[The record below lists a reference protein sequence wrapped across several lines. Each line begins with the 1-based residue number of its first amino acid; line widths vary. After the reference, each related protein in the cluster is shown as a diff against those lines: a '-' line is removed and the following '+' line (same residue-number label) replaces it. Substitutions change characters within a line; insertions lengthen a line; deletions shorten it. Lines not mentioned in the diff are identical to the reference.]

1 MNKIEF
7 SPLASEKQISTES
20 DRAAYFEGCAGSSL
34 DKIHSFMRFVRRQD
48 FAKLLAYAELFKMTE
63 GVVGNIADCGVY
75 FGQGMMTYAHLCA
88 SLEPYNYQCK
98 VIGFDTFEGDTAL
111 SEKDAG
117 QEAVDRNQFK
127 YQANVFDDITRSI
140 EIFDGDRPLNHLKKI
155 VLVKGDLGV
164 TAKEYV
170 EENPE
175 ALFRIIHLSVNLYE
189 PTLAALLAFGP
200 RLSRGGIVAVHGLNY
215 SALGAQRAL
224 TEAADTLGW
233 DGMQV
238 RNFAYYPN
246 ICYVQ
251 V

>member
-20 DRAAYFEGCAGSSL
+20 ERAAYFEDCAGSSL

-48 FAKLLAYAELFKMTE
+48 FAKLLAYAELFRMTE

-98 VIGFDTFEGDTAL
+98 VLGFDTFEGDTAL
-111 SEKDAG
+111 GDKDAG
-117 QEAVDRNQFK
+117 QDAVDRKQWQYK
-127 YQANVFDDITRSI
+127 ADVFEDMMHCID
-140 EIFDGDRPLNHLKKI
+140 IFDGDRPLNHLEKI
-155 VLVKGDLGV
+155 VLIKGDLGV
-164 TAKEYV
+164 TAKQYV
-170 EENPE
+170 DEHPE
-175 ALFRIIHLSVNLYE
+175 SLFRIIHLSVNLYE
-189 PTLAALLAFGP
+189 PTLAALMQFGP

-224 TEAADTLGW
+224 MEAADALGW

-238 RNFAYYPN
+238 RNFGYYPN